1 MSKDFVECRN
11 GSFYLIGSRIPL
23 AHVVR
28 EYQRG
33 EPSEAIRLHYPA
45 LSLEQ
50 VYGAISFYLGRK
62 SEVEADIAAR
72 KREEDSFTAAHPTP
86 TEVQNTFKRMRR
98 QTFARRS

>member
-62 SEVEADIAAR
+62 SEVEGGHCG
-72 KREEDSFTAAHPTP
+72 T
-86 TEVQNTFKRMRR
+86 Q
-98 QTFARRS
+98 ARRGLFHRCPSNAHQGPEYV